1 MKDRNFF
8 IPADEIDPTLAPG
21 RGSGY
26 ATDAITVDG
35 EPVGFMYREPP
46 DNPIDSGWRFFAGTE
61 SQEYLDDPDNLA
73 IYDVNTIANY
83 DQEIIPLLDAPVGS
97 AFERM
102 PDHLGLAQARFP
114 DDPDKSGA

>member
-8 IPADEIDPTLAPG
+8 IPGDEIDPTLAPG

-46 DNPIDSGWRFFAGTE
+46 DNPSDSGWRFFAGTE
-61 SQEYLDDPDNLA
+61 PQEYLDDPDNLG

-83 DQEIIPLLDAPVGS
+83 DQEIIPFLDAPVGS

-102 PDHLGLAQARFP
+102 PDQLGLVKARFP
-114 DDPDKSGA
+114 DDPDKNGA